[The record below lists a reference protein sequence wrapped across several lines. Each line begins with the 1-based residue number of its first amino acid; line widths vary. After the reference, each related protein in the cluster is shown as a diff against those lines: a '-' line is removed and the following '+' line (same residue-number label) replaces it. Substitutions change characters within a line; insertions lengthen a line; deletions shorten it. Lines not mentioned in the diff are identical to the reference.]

1 LPYRIIIISPN
12 WTSNAWKKK
21 TYPELIPET
30 RETQKK
36 EKRKK
41 NTPNKIM
48 EFATPNNNEEG
59 R

>member
-1 LPYRIIIISPN
+1 ME
-12 WTSNAWKKK
+12 KK